1 MDQLVSSLTSTLSW
15 LQKPAIIGA
24 CIMFLISG
32 YCFLFLGQNGTK
44 IGKVML
50 VSTMIGLLLII
61 GANALVT
68 SFQGNIKF

>member
-1 MDQLVSSLTSTLSW
+1 MDQLVSSLTSTLAW
-15 LQKPAIIGA
+15 IQKPAIIGA
-24 CIMFLISG
+24 CIMFAISG
-32 YCFLFLGQNGTK
+32 YFFMAMGQNGTR

-50 VSTMIGLLLII
+50 VSTLIGLILII